1 MTFLKLYLLSLA
13 IFFMIDLVWLGFI
26 AKDLYSDQLGF
37 LMVKQIRWIPAILFY
52 FIYLAGLT
60 FFVILPLTLSGNW
73 ILSLLYGGFFGL
85 VCYST
90 YDLSNLATLKDWP
103 VKIVVIDLIWGSSIS
118 AFTSFICC
126 TIASYFKPYFI

>member
-1 MTFLKLYLLSLA
+1 MTFLKLYLLSLT

-26 AKDLYSDQLGF
+26 AKDLYNDQLGF
-37 LMVKQIRWIPAILFY
+37 LMAKQIRWIPAILFY

-73 ILSLLYGGFFGL
+73 ILALLYGGFFGL

-103 VKIVVIDLIWGSSIS
+103 VKIVVIDLIWGFSIS

-126 TIASYFKPYFI
+126 TIASYFKHYFI